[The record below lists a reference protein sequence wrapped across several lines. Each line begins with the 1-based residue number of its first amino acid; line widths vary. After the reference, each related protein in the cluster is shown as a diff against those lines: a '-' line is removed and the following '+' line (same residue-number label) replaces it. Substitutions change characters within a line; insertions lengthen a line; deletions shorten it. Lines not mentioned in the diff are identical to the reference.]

1 MRKPLSVLSATIA
14 ALAVATTVGAATP
27 AQAATASCRTTLSGG
42 LVGGLVLASSS
53 DVYAEAVAAPQRVVI
68 DRVTVN
74 YFGDKRY
81 RLASP
86 VKLVTA
92 QGSTS
97 TTFTGGAGYFV
108 SEQSL
113 RLTSAFSSCARG
125 LQG

>member
-1 MRKPLSVLSATIA
+1 MRKPLSVLSATVA

-27 AQAATASCRTTLSGG
+27 AQAATVSCRTTLSGG
-42 LVGGLVLASSS
+42 FVGGLVIASSS
-53 DVYAEAVAAPQRVVI
+53 DVYAEAVDAPQRAVI
-68 DRVTVN
+68 DLVTVN
-74 YFGDKRY
+74 TFGQKRY

-92 QGSTS
+92 HGSTRTS
-97 TTFTGGAGYFV
+97 FTGGAGSFV

-113 RLTSAFSSCARG
+113 RVTSAFSSCARR